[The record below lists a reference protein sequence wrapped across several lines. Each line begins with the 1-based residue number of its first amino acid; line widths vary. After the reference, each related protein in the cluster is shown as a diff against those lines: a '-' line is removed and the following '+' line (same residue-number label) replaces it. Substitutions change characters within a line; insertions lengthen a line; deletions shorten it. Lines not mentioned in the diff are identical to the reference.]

1 MRLYLAG
8 PMSGLPDF
16 NYPAF
21 MAESDRL
28 HKLGYH
34 VENPATNPEQADWAG
49 YLRLALTQLL
59 TCEAVALLPDW
70 EGSKGAQLETHV
82 AKALGMP
89 LLMADDITRPFA

>member
-28 HKLGYH
+28 HRLGYH
-34 VENPATNPEQADWAG
+34 VENPATNPEQPDWKG
-49 YLRLALTQLL
+49 YMRQALTQML
-59 TCEAVALLPDW
+59 TCDGVALLPDW
-70 EGSKGAQLETHV
+70 QKSRGANLEVRV
-82 AKALGMP
+82 ARALAMP
-89 LLMADDITRPFA
+89 VFMAAELEAA